1 MPRYRYTMHGAAAKD
16 QTWSVNGEID
26 VYDVTNHGQFLSV
39 PRAAAQNAFEQLTSG
54 KAIFGKP
61 GVGCKGPY
69 RITKL
74 TIEEVTR

>member
-1 MPRYRYTMHGAAAKD
+1 MPRYRYTMHGAAAD
-16 QTWSVNGEID
+16 QQTWSADGVIEVANYGA
-26 VYDVTNHGQFLSV
+26 FLQV
-39 PRAAAQNAFEQLTSG
+39 PGAAAADAFEQLTNG
-54 KAIFGKP
+54 RAIFGLP

>member
-1 MPRYRYTMHGAAAKD
+1 MPKYRYEMHGAAA
-16 QTWSVNGEID
+16 QEQSWAVSGFIETQNPGE
-26 VYDVTNHGQFLSV
+26 FLNV
-39 PRAAAQNAFEQLTSG
+39 PRAATADAFEQLTNG